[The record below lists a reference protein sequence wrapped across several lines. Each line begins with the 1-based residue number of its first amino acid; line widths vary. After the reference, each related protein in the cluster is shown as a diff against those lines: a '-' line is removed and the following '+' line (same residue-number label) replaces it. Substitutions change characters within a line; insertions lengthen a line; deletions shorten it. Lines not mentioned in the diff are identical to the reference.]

1 MANKSNELIGGA
13 KKNKELIGLA
23 VAAGTG
29 AILEYIYVKAK
40 GKKGTNANA
49 NANQNKQNPK
59 SGKAT
64 IQNKKKTNQ
73 NNKGLTTKRATIRE
87 VENLIVN
94 ISVDSTAAGGNLR
107 KGSDVVEK
115 DAKVEIME
123 KKSETGLIDKV
134 KGNLDDTKDKPESD
148 FIKKDNAKLEIVE
161 KKPGID
167 NAKLKIAEEKY
178 GTGLG
183 LVDRVKEK
191 FKLSNDDMENKK
203 KSN

>member
-40 GKKGTNANA
+40 GKKGTNAN
-49 NANQNKQNPK
+49 QNKQNPK

-64 IQNKKKTNQ
+64 IQNKKKPNQ
-73 NNKGLTTKRATIRE
+73 KNKGLTTERATRSE

-94 ISVDSTAAGGNLR
+94 ISIDSTAAGGNLR

-167 NAKLKIAEEKY
+167 NAKLKIAEKKY
-178 GTGLG
+178 GTG

>member
-1 MANKSNELIGGA
+1 MAAN
-13 KKNKELIGLA
+13 KNKELIGLT
-23 VAAGTG
+23 VAASTG
-29 AILEYIYVKAK
+29 AFVEYLYQKPK
-40 GKKGTNANA
+40 TKPKD
-49 NANQNKQNPK
+49 NKNIQVPK
-59 SGKAT
+59 SGGGT
-64 IQNKKKTNQ
+64 NKYTSKT
-73 NNKGLTTKRATIRE
+73 LRATRP
-87 VENLIVN
+87 VENLTVN
-94 ISVDSTAAGGNLR
+94 ISIDSTAAGGNLR

-167 NAKLKIAEEKY
+167 NAKLKIAEKKY
-178 GTGLG
+178 GNGTG
-183 LVDRVKEK
+183 LVDRVKEEFK
-191 FKLSNDDMENKK
+191 FSNDDTENKK

>member
-1 MANKSNELIGGA
+1 MGRCLLDVSMANKSNELIGGA

-49 NANQNKQNPK
+49 NQNKQNPK

-64 IQNKKKTNQ
+64 IQNKKKPNQ
-73 NNKGLTTKRATIRE
+73 KNEGLTTERATRSE

-94 ISVDSTAAGGNLR
+94 ISIDSTAAGGNLR

-115 DAKVEIME
+115 DNAKVEIME
-123 KKSETGLIDKV
+123 KKSGTGLVDKV
-134 KGNLDDTKDKPESD
+134 KDNLDDTKSKPESD
-148 FIKKDNAKLEIVE
+148 FIKKDNAKLEKVE
-161 KKPGID
+161 K
-167 NAKLKIAEEKY
+167 KY
-178 GTGLG
+178 GTGFHGTG

-191 FKLSNDDMENKK
+191 FKLSNDDMENK
-203 KSN
+203 

>member
-73 NNKGLTTKRATIRE
+73 KQLDLVSPEPLHNPPGTRPH
-87 VENLIVN
+87 
-94 ISVDSTAAGGNLR
+94 SSMSTN
-107 KGSDVVEK
+107 
-115 DAKVEIME
+115 
-123 KKSETGLIDKV
+123 
-134 KGNLDDTKDKPESD
+134 
-148 FIKKDNAKLEIVE
+148 
-161 KKPGID
+161 PG
-167 NAKLKIAEEKY
+167 A
-178 GTGLG
+178 
-183 LVDRVKEK
+183 
-191 FKLSNDDMENKK
+191 
-203 KSN
+203 

>member
-1 MANKSNELIGGA
+1 MAAN
-13 KKNKELIGLA
+13 KNKELIGLT
-23 VAAGTG
+23 VAASTG
-29 AILEYIYVKAK
+29 AFVEYLYQKPK
-40 GKKGTNANA
+40 TKPKD
-49 NANQNKQNPK
+49 NKNIQVPK
-59 SGKAT
+59 SGGGT
-64 IQNKKKTNQ
+64 NKYTSKT
-73 NNKGLTTKRATIRE
+73 LRATRP
-87 VENLIVN
+87 VENLTVN
-94 ISVDSTAAGGNLR
+94 ISIDSTAAGGNLR

-115 DAKVEIME
+115 DNAKVEIME
-123 KKSETGLIDKV
+123 KKSGTGLVDKV
-134 KGNLDDTKDKPESD
+134 KDNLDDTKSKPESD

-167 NAKLKIAEEKY
+167 NAELKIAEKKY